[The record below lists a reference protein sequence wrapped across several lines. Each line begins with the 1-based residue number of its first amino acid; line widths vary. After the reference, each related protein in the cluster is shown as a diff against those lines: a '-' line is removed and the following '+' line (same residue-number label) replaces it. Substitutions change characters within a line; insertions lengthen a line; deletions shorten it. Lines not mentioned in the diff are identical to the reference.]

1 MMKRILTILYT
12 IVCLTAPNAVA
23 QPAWVKKAS
32 KAVFTVKTFTVD
44 DQLKA
49 SACGFFVG
57 KQGEAVAPY
66 EVFKGASR
74 AVVIDADGKEWV
86 VSEILGANET
96 YDVAKFQVAV
106 KKSQP
111 LTIATTPAEAQSTV
125 WLLPYHEQK
134 SPKQGTLRKAE
145 QFAIYH
151 QYYTLA
157 LQMPEQSV
165 GCPLLND
172 EGLVIGLMQQ
182 PAKEGDSLSY
192 AVSASYAD
200 SLSISGLSINDRALK
215 AIGIKKALPSTIEQC
230 VLMLYMGASSLD
242 SASYVSLVNEVIDK
256 YPKAPDGYQY
266 RAPLHLSAH
275 NFDAAQRDMEQAISL
290 SEKKDEAHFSFSRL
304 ILQKELYMKTYPYE
318 PWSLD
323 KAMDEAEKAY
333 AVNAQPVY
341 QQQQALILF
350 AQKKYE
356 EAAEKYLALTKTDL
370 RSPELFY
377 EASRCRELLNDT
389 TAQLAMLDS
398 AVAMFSRPLLKEAAP
413 YLLARA
419 QVRLNLKQYRDAVFD
434 MNDYESLMRNQLNAN
449 FYYLRYQADMGG
461 RLYQQALNDI
471 NRAIEIDEKEMF
483 YRAEKASLLI
493 RVGHFDEAAETA
505 RELIKLEP
513 KQSDG
518 YLFLGLALCLD
529 NKKTEG
535 LQQLQ
540 KALDMGDPQAAGFI
554 EKYGK

>member
-1 MMKRILTILYT
+1 
-12 IVCLTAPNAVA
+12 
-23 QPAWVKKAS
+23 
-32 KAVFTVKTFTVD
+32 
-44 DQLKA
+44 
-49 SACGFFVG
+49 
-57 KQGEAVAPY
+57 
-66 EVFKGASR
+66 
-74 AVVIDADGKEWV
+74 
-86 VSEILGANET
+86 
-96 YDVAKFQVAV
+96 
-106 KKSQP
+106 
-111 LTIATTPAEAQSTV
+111 
-125 WLLPYHEQK
+125 
-134 SPKQGTLRKAE
+134 
-145 QFAIYH
+145 
-151 QYYTLA
+151 
-157 LQMPEQSV
+157 
-165 GCPLLND
+165 
-172 EGLVIGLMQQ
+172 
-182 PAKEGDSLSY
+182 
-192 AVSASYAD
+192 
-200 SLSISGLSINDRALK
+200 
-215 AIGIKKALPSTIEQC
+215 
-230 VLMLYMGASSLD
+230 MLYMGASSLD
-242 SASYVSLVNEVIDK
+242 SASYVALVNEVIEK

-290 SEKKDEAHFSFSRL
+290 AEKKDEAHFSFSRL
-304 ILQKELYMKTYPYE
+304 ILQKELYMKAYPYE

-333 AVNAQPVY
+333 AINPMPVY
-341 QQQQALILF
+341 QQQQALVLF

-356 EAAEKYLALTKTDL
+356 EAADKYLALTKTDL

-377 EASRCRELLNDT
+377 EASRCKELLNDT

-398 AVAMFSRPLLKEAAP
+398 AVAMFNRPLLKEAAP

-419 QVRLNLKQYRDAVFD
+419 QIRLNLKHYRDAVFD

-493 RVGHFDEAAETA
+493 RVGHFEEAIETA

-513 KQSDG
+513 NQSDG

-529 NKKTEG
+529 NKKAEG

>member
-1 MMKRILTILYT
+1 
-12 IVCLTAPNAVA
+12 
-23 QPAWVKKAS
+23 
-32 KAVFTVKTFTVD
+32 
-44 DQLKA
+44 
-49 SACGFFVG
+49 
-57 KQGEAVAPY
+57 
-66 EVFKGASR
+66 
-74 AVVIDADGKEWV
+74 
-86 VSEILGANET
+86 
-96 YDVAKFQVAV
+96 
-106 KKSQP
+106 
-111 LTIATTPAEAQSTV
+111 
-125 WLLPYHEQK
+125 
-134 SPKQGTLRKAE
+134 
-145 QFAIYH
+145 
-151 QYYTLA
+151 
-157 LQMPEQSV
+157 
-165 GCPLLND
+165 
-172 EGLVIGLMQQ
+172 
-182 PAKEGDSLSY
+182 
-192 AVSASYAD
+192 
-200 SLSISGLSINDRALK
+200 
-215 AIGIKKALPSTIEQC
+215 
-230 VLMLYMGASSLD
+230 
-242 SASYVSLVNEVIDK
+242 
-256 YPKAPDGYQY
+256 
-266 RAPLHLSAH
+266 
-275 NFDAAQRDMEQAISL
+275 
-290 SEKKDEAHFSFSRL
+290 
-304 ILQKELYMKTYPYE
+304 
-318 PWSLD
+318 
-323 KAMDEAEKAY
+323 MDEAEKAY